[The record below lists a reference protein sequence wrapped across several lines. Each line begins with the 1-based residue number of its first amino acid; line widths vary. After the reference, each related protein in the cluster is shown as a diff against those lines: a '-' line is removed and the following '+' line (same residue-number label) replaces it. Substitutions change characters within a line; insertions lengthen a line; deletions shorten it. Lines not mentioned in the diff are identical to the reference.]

1 MVSWHIAL
9 TTFYLKVADVG
20 LIFLRFEGVEK
31 VKRKASCTSILL
43 FVTTIF
49 FSYAAAGAEKTVK
62 DGVFTEDQVSSGQIV
77 YDAQCKTCHNM
88 RFYRDTL
95 RSWNNQPLLYLWESI
110 MGTMPADNPGSLMFE
125 EYTDVIAYILSE
137 NGFPSGDLKLDPD
150 NGMDGIAIVAP

>member
-1 MVSWHIAL
+1 MVVGGRGLRNLIWL
-9 TTFYLKVADVG
+9 TDL
-20 LIFLRFEGVEK
+20 
-31 VKRKASCTSILL
+31 
-43 FVTTIF
+43 TINF
-49 FSYAAAGAEKTVK
+49 TAAAQDVTVK
-62 DGVFTEDQVSSGQIV
+62 DGVFTEAQVSSGQVV

-137 NGFPSGDLKLDPD
+137 NGFPAGETKLDPD
-150 NGMDGIAIVAP
+150 NGMDSISIIAP

>member
-1 MVSWHIAL
+1 MIVGGRGLRNLIWL
-9 TTFYLKVADVG
+9 TTL
-20 LIFLRFEGVEK
+20 
-31 VKRKASCTSILL
+31 
-43 FVTTIF
+43 TINF
-49 FSYAAAGAEKTVK
+49 TAAAQDVTVK
-62 DGVFTEDQVSSGQIV
+62 DGVFTEAQVSSGQVV

-137 NGFPSGDLKLDPD
+137 NGFPAGETKLDPD
-150 NGMDGIAIVAP
+150 NGMDSISIIAP

>member
-1 MVSWHIAL
+1 M
-9 TTFYLKVADVG
+9 
-20 LIFLRFEGVEK
+20 
-31 VKRKASCTSILL
+31 KRKASCTSILL
-43 FVTTIF
+43 FVTTIL
-49 FSYAAAGAEKTVK
+49 FSYAAVAVEKTVK
-62 DGVFTEDQVSSGQIV
+62 DGVFTEDQVSSGKIV

>member
-1 MVSWHIAL
+1 MVVGGRGLRNLIWL
-9 TTFYLKVADVG
+9 TTL
-20 LIFLRFEGVEK
+20 
-31 VKRKASCTSILL
+31 
-43 FVTTIF
+43 TINF
-49 FSYAAAGAEKTVK
+49 TAAAQDVTVK
-62 DGVFTEDQVSSGQIV
+62 DGVFTEAQVSSGQVV

-137 NGFPSGDLKLDPD
+137 NGFPAGETKLDPD
-150 NGMDGIAIVAP
+150 DGMDSISIIAP

>member
-1 MVSWHIAL
+1 MVVGGRGLRTLIWLTAL
-9 TTFYLKVADVG
+9 TISFTAVAQDV
-20 LIFLRFEGVEK
+20 
-31 VKRKASCTSILL
+31 
-43 FVTTIF
+43 
-49 FSYAAAGAEKTVK
+49 TVK
-62 DGVFTEDQVSSGQIV
+62 DGVFTEAQVSSGQVV

-137 NGFPSGDLKLDPD
+137 NGFPAGETKLDPD
-150 NGMDGIAIVAP
+150 NGMDSISIIAP

>member
-1 MVSWHIAL
+1 MVVGGRGLRNLIWL
-9 TTFYLKVADVG
+9 TTL
-20 LIFLRFEGVEK
+20 
-31 VKRKASCTSILL
+31 
-43 FVTTIF
+43 TINF
-49 FSYAAAGAEKTVK
+49 TAAAQDVTVK
-62 DGVFTEDQVSSGQIV
+62 DGVFTEAQVSSGQVV

-137 NGFPSGDLKLDPD
+137 NGFPAGQTKLDPD
-150 NGMDGIAIVAP
+150 NGMDSISIIAP

>member
-1 MVSWHIAL
+1 MIVGGRGLRNLIWL
-9 TTFYLKVADVG
+9 TTL
-20 LIFLRFEGVEK
+20 
-31 VKRKASCTSILL
+31 
-43 FVTTIF
+43 TINF
-49 FSYAAAGAEKTVK
+49 TAAAQDVTVK
-62 DGVFTEDQVSSGQIV
+62 DGVFTEAQVSSGQVV

-137 NGFPSGDLKLDPD
+137 NGFPAGETKLDPD
-150 NGMDGIAIVAP
+150 NGMDNISIIAP